1 MTSEVL
7 VIISK
12 AEKDKALAGIS
23 SAVNTQ
29 KFQWIQGVKVISLG
43 PFENIVC
50 EDEEVAAAASQL
62 IDFETPIACHFFSD
76 RDGIGKNLMLS
87 ALAHNMQ
94 TLLFPIILETAM

>member
-29 KFQWIQGVKVISLG
+29 KFQ
-43 PFENIVC
+43 
-50 EDEEVAAAASQL
+50 
-62 IDFETPIACHFFSD
+62 
-76 RDGIGKNLMLS
+76 
-87 ALAHNMQ
+87 
-94 TLLFPIILETAM
+94 